1 VIVRLACSRST
12 HDDDIQMRSRLPV
25 RSALG
30 LPFGEVSAAKA
41 LPNKALDAIPV
52 DRLRCA
58 FARDRKTEPCTG
70 SGSVRALVGGLCPCQ
85 EREVAVRQF
94 DRVREDSA
102 IVGCSENPPVTWEA
116 LGLWP
121 HGVVNCRRARCRGG
135 SMPFATLRFATVWL
149 ATVWLATV
157 WLATGSSS
165 SSSVSCVGV
174 PVCRVSIAGSQ
185 SLGLDQWCS

>member
-1 VIVRLACSRST
+1 
-12 HDDDIQMRSRLPV
+12 MRSRVPV

-30 LPFGEVSAAKA
+30 RPFGELGGEVSAAKA
-41 LPNKALDAIPV
+41 FPNKTLDAIPV

-94 DRVREDSA
+94 DRVREDPA

-135 SMPFATLRFATVWL
+135 SMPFAT
-149 ATVWLATV
+149 V
-157 WLATGSSS
+157 WLATGSIS

-185 SLGLDQWCS
+185 SLDLSRWVSINGARERMPVNRCSLLASALGLG

>member
-1 VIVRLACSRST
+1 LACGRST

-30 LPFGEVSAAKA
+30 RPFAELGGEVSAAKA
-41 LPNKALDAIPV
+41 FPNEALDAIPV
-52 DRLRCA
+52 DCLRCA

-70 SGSVRALVGGLCPCQ
+70 RCLVRALVGGSCPCQ

-94 DRVREDSA
+94 DRVREDPA

-135 SMPFATLRFATVWL
+135 SMPFATVWL